1 MEAPTSVHGMVG
13 ETPSTRSIV
22 VGVVSGKSASARTS
36 GPVTSVAT
44 TEKRMNGMA
53 AKKPRKPEYC
63 WASRLPGAM
72 APMAAKMAP

>member
-1 MEAPTSVHGMVG
+1 M
-13 ETPSTRSIV
+13 
-22 VGVVSGKSASARTS
+22 VGVVSGKSASAR
-36 GPVTSVAT
+36 VTIESRSEAT
-44 TEKRMNGMA
+44 TEKRMKGMA

>member
-1 MEAPTSVHGMVG
+1 MVSD
-13 ETPSTRSIV
+13 TPSTSSMV
-22 VGVVSGKSASARTS
+22 VGVVSGKSASATTISESR
-36 GPVTSVAT
+36 SVAK